1 MRIVDVLYAIPDL
14 LLIILITVVIGRGFW
29 GIFIALSLVSWVS
42 VARLVRGEVLRIKEL
57 SYIDAATAVGANK
70 RRIILRHILPG
81 LSGLLIV
88 TMTFRIPSAI
98 LSEST
103 LSFVGIGLEP
113 PFSSWGVLANDGWAA
128 LRFYPHLMIFPGIT
142 IFITVLACNIL
153 GDALHDRLE
162 SKRPN

>member
-1 MRIVDVLYAIPDL
+1 
-14 LLIILITVVIGRGFW
+14 
-29 GIFIALSLVSWVS
+29 
-42 VARLVRGEVLRIKEL
+42 
-57 SYIDAATAVGANK
+57 
-70 RRIILRHILPG
+70 
-81 LSGLLIV
+81 
-88 TMTFRIPSAI
+88 MTFRIPAAI

-153 GDALHDRLE
+153 GDALHDRME
-162 SKRPN
+162 SKRPQ